1 MFLIM
6 NWDFPY
12 LYYPSRLYNGGAG
25 FSLRQGTILTSII
38 HKLEETVM
46 NSKDNH

>member
-12 LYYPSRLYNGGAG
+12 SYYPSILYNGGAG
-25 FSLRQGTILTSII
+25 FSLGQDTMLTSII
-38 HKLEETVM
+38 YKLEETVI